1 MPLSTVVL
9 DQKCCVEFIDDRFE
23 TLFGYSHQDVCG
35 KPLTRF
41 ITDFQIEELTKGQID
56 QNCIKRVAL
65 QAKSK
70 QGDLFGVEYEIHILS
85 NPEHPTKYVVQF
97 SEIETTSSDIRY
109 QQSLNENE
117 GHEWLSYLLRA
128 SPVVV
133 YSCIPSGGFPT
144 TFISDNI
151 TNLTGYTTEEYL
163 SDPSFWLNHLHPDDK
178 DELLEKMA
186 VLFEEEKSHSFEYRF
201 LCSNGDYIW
210 VLDKLKIGRNKDG
223 QLTEMVGL
231 WLDISERKKD
241 EQELME
247 AHDLLQSRSEALQE
261 SNTELSQ
268 FTYVVSHD
276 LKAPLRAIHSYCD
289 WLSDDLM
296 DSLDGD
302 QKEYI
307 EGMQDA
313 VQQAENL
320 IDDLLELSRV
330 GRRAVAAEPI
340 HLTTFFRDL
349 TQTLITDESVTIDI
363 TETLPVLNVSSTLL
377 GQVFQNLIVNA
388 HTYNLSE
395 YKQINIIGKELT
407 DAYQISV
414 SDNGMGIEERFHE
427 RIFQLFQRLHTKEEI
442 DGTGI
447 GLAIVN
453 KAVSCL
459 NWSINLTSVPGEG
472 STFSVLIPLDE
483 VKL

>member
-1 MPLSTVVL
+1 MPVSTVIVDSDFYIEL
-9 DQKCCVEFIDDRFE
+9 VDERFVK
-23 TLFGYSHQDVCG
+23 LFGYSCEESCG
-35 KPLTRF
+35 KSL
-41 ITDFQIEELTKGQID
+41 TDFIPDFHLPEPTITNTVD
-56 QNCIKRVAL
+56 NCAKLVAL

-70 QGDLFGVEYEIHILS
+70 QGHFFGIEYDVQPLLDINTS
-85 NPEHPTKYVVQF
+85 AKYVVQIY
-97 SEIETTSSDIRY
+97 ELETASSDIRY
-109 QQSLNENE
+109 QQSVNSSD

-133 YSCIPSGGFPT
+133 YSCVPSGGFPT

-151 TNLTGYTTEEYL
+151 TNLTGYTTEQYL
-163 SDPSFWLNHLHPDDK
+163 ADPSFWLNHLHPEDK
-178 DELLEKMA
+178 DELLEKMS

-210 VLDKLKIGRNKDG
+210 VLDKLKIGRNANG

-231 WLDISERKKD
+231 WLDITERKKD
-241 EQELME
+241 ERALLE
-247 AHDLLQSRSEALQE
+247 AHDLLQARSEELE
-261 SNTELSQ
+261 DSNTELSQ

-289 WLSDDLM
+289 WLSDDLT
-296 DSLDGD
+296 DTLEGD
-302 QKEYI
+302 QKDYI
-307 EGMQDA
+307 EGMQEA

-340 HLTTFFRDL
+340 HLTSFFNDL
-349 TQTLITDESVTIDI
+349 TQTLINDQSVAI
-363 TETLPVLNVSSTLL
+363 TVSKQMPVINVSSTLL
-377 GQVFQNLIVNA
+377 TQVFQNLIVNA
-388 HTYNLSE
+388 YIYNLSE
-395 YKQINIIGKELT
+395 QKKIDIEGIVAG
-407 DAYQISV
+407 DFYQLSV

-453 KAVSCL
+453 KAISCL
-459 NWSINLTSVPGEG
+459 NWSINLKSTPNEG
-472 STFSVLIPLDE
+472 STFSVLIPLNE
-483 VKL
+483 VNL